1 MLKFED
7 SFTLDKKVDAFLREF
22 VNNALKRA
30 VAGFIECCENKDDEV
45 YFPKFVYDDDLPSC
59 VFPKSYPGNEEQMLA
74 VLKGLYSLLNSDK
87 EFVPTL
93 LMEYVL
99 AHIIQACID
108 IYYDE
113 QSDIEEYGED
123 NFEKFEEELLAGMSK
138 ENREAFLQQ
147 KKEWERDNHT
157 PDKSVNFP
165 FSMLGWDTYENDYF
179 GLEPGFESEIA
190 IKEAKKKL
198 QQYTKA
204 DLIEAASQC
213 FLIAVNFLS
222 LRSRYEDLKASMDI
236 IRETN
241 KAELD
246 VLRHI
251 NELYQKADVVSKG
264 FRYDWKHEVIDLQKL
279 IDSIDP
285 QSRIWLQ

>member
-123 NFEKFEEELLAGMSK
+123 NFEEFEEELLAGMSK
-138 ENREAFLQQ
+138 ETREAFLQQ

-165 FSMLGWDTYENDYF
+165 FSNKTHMNIVKAYTDLYMEETDIEDEREARKACKEDAENMVDSLWHFSDEWLEFCFWDDDYMMLDTI
-179 GLEPGFESEIA
+179 SEW
-190 IKEAKKKL
+190 KL
-198 QQYTKA
+198 RQSELNSATGALPQSPMDDA
-204 DLIEAASQC
+204 F
-213 FLIAVNFLS
+213 FLP
-222 LRSRYEDLKASMDI
+222 K
-236 IRETN
+236 
-241 KAELD
+241 
-246 VLRHI
+246 
-251 NELYQKADVVSKG
+251 
-264 FRYDWKHEVIDLQKL
+264 DWKNSKDFHYLTDDK
-279 IDSIDP
+279 
-285 QSRIWLQ
+285 